1 MSISPSRARGLL
13 AKIAGRRVLVIGDV
27 MLDHYIWGNAT
38 RISPEAPV
46 PVVEVARDSYVA
58 GGAGNV
64 AVNCTS
70 LGARTA
76 LAGFIG
82 TDEAGLRL
90 RAVLKSA
97 HIEALPVGGRGA
109 TIIKSRVILQHQ
121 QLCRLDR
128 EDPPEAY
135 RVDARSET
143 RRLKKAIAASDAV
156 IFSDYA
162 KGLVSDELI
171 AAVSAEARRQ
181 GKLVAL
187 DPKPKRPMH
196 FTDVDLITPNRS
208 EAAQLAG
215 LPWRLGRPFPGEEIC
230 QRIHERHRVKYLV
243 VTLSEDGLLLSTEG
257 KVVRQIPTAAREVA
271 DTSGAGD
278 TSLAGIVLALIVG
291 ADLETAA
298 HFANAAAGVVV
309 GKLGTATVTPSE
321 LVAYVSHRPKQ

>member
-1 MSISPSRARGLL
+1 MLK
-13 AKIAGRRVLVIGDV
+13 KIAGRQILVIGDV

-58 GGAGNV
+58 GGAANV

-70 LGARTA
+70 LGARTT
-76 LAGFIG
+76 LAGFIAG
-82 TDEAGLRL
+82 DEAGDRL
-90 RAVLKSA
+90 RSLLKSA
-97 HIEALPVGGRGA
+97 KIAAISVGGHGA

-128 EDPPEAY
+128 EDEPEAY
-135 RVDARSET
+135 RVDPAATT
-143 RRLKKAIAASDAV
+143 RLLKRAIAQSDAV
-156 IFSDYA
+156 VFSDYA
-162 KGLVSDELI
+162 KGLITDELI
-171 AAVSAEARRQ
+171 TAITLEAHRQ

-187 DPKPKRPMH
+187 DPKPKRVMH
-196 FTDVDLITPNRS
+196 FTGIDLITPNRS

-215 LPWRLGRPFPGEEIC
+215 VAWRPGRPFPGNEIC
-230 QRIHERHRVKYLV
+230 QRIHERHQIKHLI

-278 TSLAGIVLALIVG
+278 TSLAGLILALSVG
-291 ADLETAA
+291 ENLETAA

-309 GKLGTATVTPSE
+309 GKLGTASVTPAE
-321 LVAYVSHRPKQ
+321 LLAYIAQTPPR

>member
-1 MSISPSRARGLL
+1 MSISAYRTRALL
-13 AKIAGRRVLVIGDV
+13 QKIRQKRILVVGDV

-46 PVVEVARDSYVA
+46 PVVEVSRDSYVP
-58 GGAGNV
+58 GGAANV

-70 LGARTA
+70 MGANA
-76 LAGFIG
+76 VLAGYIG
-82 TDEAGLRL
+82 SDDAGLRL
-90 RAVLKSA
+90 RQVLEEKGV
-97 HIEALPVGGRGA
+97 ETLPLPGGGA

-135 RVDARSET
+135 HIEAKT
-143 RRLKKAIAASDAV
+143 ATKRLRAAIEACDAV

-171 AAVSAEARRQ
+171 TAVTAVARER
-181 GKLVAL
+181 GCIVAL
-187 DPKPKRPMH
+187 DPKPKRPMR
-196 FTDVDLITPNRS
+196 FSGLDLVTPNRG

-215 LPWRLGRPFPGEEIC
+215 IEWRSGRPFPSEEVC
-230 QRIHERHRVKYLV
+230 RRIHEKHQVKNLV
-243 VTLSEDGLLLSTEG
+243 ITLSEDGLLLSREG
-257 KVVRQIPTAAREVA
+257 RVVRQIPTAAREVA

-278 TSLAGIVLALIVG
+278 TSLAAIVLALAVG

-309 GKLGTATVTPSE
+309 GKLGTATVVPAE
-321 LVAYVSHRPKQ
+321 LLAYVSHRP

>member
-1 MSISPSRARGLL
+1 MAISAAKVRSLL
-13 AKIAGRRVLVIGDV
+13 QRIRKKRILVVGDV
-27 MLDHYIWGNAT
+27 MLDQYIWGNAT

-46 PVVEVARDSYVA
+46 PVVEVARDTYVP
-58 GGAGNV
+58 GGAANV

-70 LGARTA
+70 LGAAAT
-76 LAGFIG
+76 LAGVIG
-82 TDEAGLRL
+82 DDAAGAHLRTEL
-90 RAVLKSA
+90 RARGVAAVPLKA
-97 HIEALPVGGRGA
+97 EGP

-128 EDPPEAY
+128 EAPPEAY
-135 RVDARSET
+135 RLDPRAVA
-143 RRLKKAIAASDAV
+143 RRLRTAVAASDAV

-171 AAVSAEARRQ
+171 TELAALARAA
-181 GKLVAL
+181 GCLTAL

-196 FTDVDLITPNRS
+196 FSDLGLITPNRG

-215 LPWRLGRPFPGEEIC
+215 VDWRPGRPFPGEEIC
-230 QRIHERHRVKYLV
+230 RRIHERHRVQNLV
-243 VTLSEDGLLLSTEG
+243 VTLSEDGLLLSREG
-257 KVVRQIPTAAREVA
+257 RVLRQIPTAAREVA

-278 TSLAGIVLALIVG
+278 TSLAAIVLALTAG

-309 GKLGTATVTPSE
+309 GKLGTATVSPAE
-321 LVAYVSHRPKQ
+321 LVAYVSQRA